1 MIKQKLAAATVG
13 IALSFVAVNVPSAAP
28 GASISQSNFSLV
40 YDVNNESGK
49 YLISENF
56 LEGVFVNLELIKE
69 DKIICSSDSLFTNGF
84 NLLARLL
91 IVGSFVY
98 LGGRTSSSFIEHY
111 LIVSRGFIMILLSIF
126 VSVSFIVI
134 GIGTVSIFLSPH
146 YIPSSMGSS
155 HSCTL
160 KNL

>member
-13 IALSFVAVNVPSAAP
+13 VALSFVAVNVRSAEP
-28 GASISQSNFSLV
+28 VASISQSNFSLV

-49 YLISENF
+49 YLLNENF
-56 LEGVFVNLELIKE
+56 SEGVFGNLKIIKE

-98 LGGRTSSSFIEHY
+98 LGGRTSSSFIERY
-111 LIVSRGFIMILLSIF
+111 LIISRGFIMILLSIF

-134 GIGTVSIFLSPH
+134 GIVTVSIFLFPH
-146 YIPSSMGSS
+146 HISSSMRSS
-155 HSCTL
+155 HNCIL